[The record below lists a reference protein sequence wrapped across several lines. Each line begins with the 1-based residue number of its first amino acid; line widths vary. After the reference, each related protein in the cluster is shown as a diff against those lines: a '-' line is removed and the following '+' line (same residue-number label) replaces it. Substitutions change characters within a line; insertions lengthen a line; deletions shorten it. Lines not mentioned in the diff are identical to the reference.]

1 MSQYKNPVCRGSYE
15 LGTACRT
22 CEKCVDERLQ
32 RVKDHEFDH
41 TKYTVSKAKKGCP
54 NCAELKAENE
64 RLRGD
69 LECITGLIKNSRI
82 DDNGAVHIRSAD
94 FLKIKVIAELALRQK
109 K

>member
-32 RVKDHEFDH
+32 RVRDHEFDH
-41 TKYTVSKAKKGCP
+41 TKYVVSKVKKGCP

-69 LECITGLIKNSRI
+69 LVLSSTISATADVFCILVGFAAFVGAGYLILN
-82 DDNGAVHIRSAD
+82 
-94 FLKIKVIAELALRQK
+94 VIF
-109 K
+109 